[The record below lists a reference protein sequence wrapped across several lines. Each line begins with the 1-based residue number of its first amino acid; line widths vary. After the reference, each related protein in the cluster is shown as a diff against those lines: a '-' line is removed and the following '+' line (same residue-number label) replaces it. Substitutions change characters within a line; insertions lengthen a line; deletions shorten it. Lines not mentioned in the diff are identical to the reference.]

1 MNSENVSFFNRD
13 MDLDELSILHHLMY
27 QEAGEC
33 SSESLKNS
41 VSVFL
46 KRPFSNVLAHL
57 DFFGYIEINKGQI
70 YLTDFGLE
78 YYEQVP
84 QFR

>member
-1 MNSENVSFFNRD
+1 MNSQNVSFFNQD
-13 MDLDELSILHHLMY
+13 MELDELSILHHLMY

-33 SSESLKNS
+33 SRESLESS
-41 VSVFL
+41 VKIFI
-46 KRPFSNVLAHL
+46 KRSFSNVLSNL
-57 DFFGYIEINKGQI
+57 DFLGYIEVNQGKV

-84 QFR
+84 HFR